1 MTLARQTVHQRY
13 TEEVFMTMTGSF
25 LRHLLASGGVRYLKK
40 SAWFSCLIV
49 NLLFVALSIYVA
61 GRLSSGAVALG
72 IRLAATLGLSI
83 GLCFVALSA
92 PSEFLRRDLRAQG
105 VSYLRFCGFGNEDF
119 LKLGAALTL
128 PCAAITGVSV
138 GVMALALT
146 QSLLISL
153 AAAAFVC
160 AGLVALGAAVATVV
174 LRGGLVHAAARRR
187 ARAIVFSSNRVVCRA
202 QRNALLAKKRA
213 LLFEV
218 ALWLCIDCV
227 FCALQWSPVGYMIV
241 VRFPAACIL
250 MEFALVYDDPA
261 VKFQERYYREGL
273 LVRALALVIPGAC
286 IATACVIATVPI
298 SLLFG
303 GAGAVGVSF
312 LPAVI
317 PCCLLQLIL
326 GAAMLLVFEKRPL
339 LSLWQT
345 AIGCGVFALG
355 LIEVAS
361 LVVVAVGWGR
371 RAWRGHA

>member
-1 MTLARQTVHQRY
+1 M
-13 TEEVFMTMTGSF
+13 
-25 LRHLLASGGVRYLKK
+25 
-40 SAWFSCLIV
+40 
-49 NLLFVALSIYVA
+49 
-61 GRLSSGAVALG
+61 
-72 IRLAATLGLSI
+72 
-83 GLCFVALSA
+83 
-92 PSEFLRRDLRAQG
+92 
-105 VSYLRFCGFGNEDF
+105 
-119 LKLGAALTL
+119 
-128 PCAAITGVSV
+128 
-138 GVMALALT
+138 
-146 QSLLISL
+146 
-153 AAAAFVC
+153 
-160 AGLVALGAAVATVV
+160 
-174 LRGGLVHAAARRR
+174 
-187 ARAIVFSSNRVVCRA
+187 
-202 QRNALLAKKRA
+202 
-213 LLFEV
+213 
-218 ALWLCIDCV
+218 
-227 FCALQWSPVGYMIV
+227 GYMIV

-298 SLLFG
+298 LLLFG

-339 LSLWQT
+339 LPLWQT